1 MPAASASAGGAAT
14 TAAAAGRGDGPPR
27 LAEIVLPQTRLL
39 SPIRNRCFQT
49 TKDYWTYE
57 LCPMRSVRQFRL
69 EGARVASEFSLGKY
83 EKQQDKLTVGVRG
96 KLPKGLVPHVF
107 TQCASLPP
115 LLPFP
120 FTFARVPPSP
130 LALALLCL
138 AEGAPH
144 SQPDVPARAG
154 RT

>member
-1 MPAASASAGGAAT
+1 
-14 TAAAAGRGDGPPR
+14 
-27 LAEIVLPQTRLL
+27 
-39 SPIRNRCFQT
+39 
-49 TKDYWTYE
+49 
-57 LCPMRSVRQFRL
+57 MRSVRQFRL

-96 KLPKGLVPHVF
+96 KLPKAVPHVF

-115 LLPFP
+115 SSFAPSSRSFAPSPLPLP